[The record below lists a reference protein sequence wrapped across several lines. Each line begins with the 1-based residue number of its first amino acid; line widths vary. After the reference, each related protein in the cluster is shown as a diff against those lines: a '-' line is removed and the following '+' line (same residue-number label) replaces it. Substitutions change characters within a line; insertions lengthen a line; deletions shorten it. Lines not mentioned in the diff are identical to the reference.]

1 VTWLYGSER
10 GYLSFTPDISELK
23 TLFSGENKPVAL
35 YLTSPDYLGK
45 LCPIKEIAE
54 LCHSHGVILAVD
66 NAHGAYLKFLPED
79 VHPITLGADIC
90 CDSAHKTLPV
100 LTGGAYLHVSDNAPT
115 VFRRCARDAMALF
128 GSTSPSYLILQSLD
142 RCNPYLEELGNSLKA
157 FLPRLDSLKASLI
170 RHGYT
175 LIEDEALKI
184 TVSAKPFGY
193 TGVDL
198 AKTLESKGLMTE
210 FSDPDYTVLM
220 LTDKNLPDLERIGEI
235 MLSVTRKAPILS
247 SPPPAVKGVSAMS
260 IREAVTSPYEETEVR
275 DSVGKICA
283 ALSVS
288 CPPAVPI
295 AVSGEV
301 ITEETAAV
309 LEYYGVKTVSVVKSE

>member
-1 VTWLYGSER
+1 
-10 GYLSFTPDISELK
+10 
-23 TLFSGENKPVAL
+23 
-35 YLTSPDYLGK
+35 
-45 LCPIKEIAE
+45 
-54 LCHSHGVILAVD
+54 
-66 NAHGAYLKFLPED
+66 
-79 VHPITLGADIC
+79 
-90 CDSAHKTLPV
+90 
-100 LTGGAYLHVSDNAPT
+100 
-115 VFRRCARDAMALF
+115 
-128 GSTSPSYLILQSLD
+128 
-142 RCNPYLEELGNSLKA
+142 
-157 FLPRLDSLKASLI
+157 
-170 RHGYT
+170 
-175 LIEDEALKI
+175 
-184 TVSAKPFGY
+184 
-193 TGVDL
+193 
-198 AKTLESKGLMTE
+198 
-210 FSDPDYTVLM
+210 M